1 VTRILAF
8 SSTAFCDLGR
18 PFGAI
23 SVENECQE
31 GRHQKRDFR
40 DISHNR
46 TEPSQL
52 IMATIMALCVGL
64 ASAQQSPRITANGN
78 NLNVATGYGQGQLS
92 VDGVSSFPP
101 GLARV
106 SPSQKTAVPCFAGVV
121 GASTP

>member
-1 VTRILAF
+1 
-8 SSTAFCDLGR
+8 
-18 PFGAI
+18 
-23 SVENECQE
+23 
-31 GRHQKRDFR
+31 
-40 DISHNR
+40 
-46 TEPSQL
+46 
-52 IMATIMALCVGL
+52 MATIMALCVGL

-106 SPSQKTAVPCFAGVV
+106 MPSSLFIHRKTAIPCFAGVV